1 MRRSLALICVLVAGC
16 SSNAERIDALAHTA
30 SLERVVVDLD
40 GLNSAVYLK
49 RGVEPSQPLLVFLEG
64 DGNPWRAGIEPNL
77 DPTTADPLALEL
89 LVRTP
94 RAGAYVSRPCYQGVG
109 GPRCSPALWTS
120 GRYSEEVV
128 QTMVHAIRALM
139 HRTGAREAIVI
150 GYSGGG
156 TLAVLIA
163 ERMEHVAAVVTIAAN
178 LDIDAWTTHHGYL
191 PLSESLN
198 PARSTRE
205 HAWREIHI
213 AGHRDVVVP
222 IDTTTTYFERYPT
235 AERWILDEHS
245 HACCW
250 RKDWPRLWARIEAT
264 LGEKRHSQ

>member
-1 MRRSLALICVLVAGC
+1 MCLLAAGC
-16 SSNAERIDALAHTA
+16 ASNAERIDAFARA
-30 SLERVVVDLD
+30 SSLERFIVEID

-49 RGVEPSQPLLVFLEG
+49 RDVEPNEPLLVFLEG
-64 DGNPWRAGIEPNL
+64 DGNPWRAGLEPNI

-109 GPRCSPALWTS
+109 GARCSPVLWTS
-120 GRYSEEVV
+120 ARYSEDIVR
-128 QTMVHAIRALM
+128 TMVHTIRTLM
-139 HRTGAREAIVI
+139 HRTGAREAILI
-150 GYSGGG
+150 GHSGGG

-163 ERMEHVAAVVTIAAN
+163 ERMEAIAAVVTIAAN
-178 LDIDAWTTHHGYL
+178 LDTDAWTKHRGYL

-205 HAWREIHI
+205 HTWREIHI
-213 AGHRDVVVP
+213 AGRQDEVVP
-222 IDTTTTYFERYPT
+222 IETTATYFERYPS
-235 AERWILDEHS
+235 AERWLLDEHS

-250 RKDWPRLWARIEAT
+250 REAWPQLWARIEAA
-264 LGEKRHSQ
+264 LRH